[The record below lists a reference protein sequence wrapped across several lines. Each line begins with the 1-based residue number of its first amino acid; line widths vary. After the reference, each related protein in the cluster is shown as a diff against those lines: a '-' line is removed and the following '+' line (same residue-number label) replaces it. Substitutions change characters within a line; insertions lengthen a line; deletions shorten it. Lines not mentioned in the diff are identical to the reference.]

1 MRLIVGISGA
11 SGVIYGIRLLQVLQD
26 VPEVETHLVLSRY
39 GRMNIGWE
47 TDLTPK
53 EVEALADHVHSDRN
67 LAANVSSGSFKT
79 DGMVV
84 APCSMKTLSGI
95 VNSYS
100 DNLLVRAADVVLK
113 DCRRLI
119 IVPRESPLH
128 LGHCE
133 MIYKAAQMGAVIVPP
148 MPAFY
153 NRPETVDDIVNHTVG
168 RILDLLGL
176 EAAFVKRWAGMGNG
190 PGSADGD

>member
-1 MRLIVGISGA
+1 MRLIIGISGA
-11 SGVIYGIRLLQVLQD
+11 SGVIYGIRMLQVLRD
-26 VPEVETHLVLSRY
+26 VPEVETHLVMSRY

-53 EVEALADHVHSDRN
+53 AVEALADHVHSDRN

-133 MIYKAAQMGAVIVPP
+133 LIYKAAQMGAVIVPP

-176 EAAFVKRWAGMGNG
+176 EADFVKRWAGMGNG
-190 PGSADGD
+190 SGSADGD